1 MTVNSFFSIYLFY
14 FHFIIGHYS
23 VFRGS
28 TCKNRG
34 SMDPVHERG
43 SMDPVHILMDP
54 VHGPGPQRGSLDH
67 GAMFCT
73 LPTSW
78 AHQGYSAVSTGVTG

>member
-14 FHFIIGHYS
+14 FHFIIGYYS

-28 TCKNRG
+28 TCKN
-34 SMDPVHERG
+34 RG

-54 VHGPGPQRGSLDH
+54 VHGPGPQRGSLDQ

-73 LPTSW
+73 LPTSR